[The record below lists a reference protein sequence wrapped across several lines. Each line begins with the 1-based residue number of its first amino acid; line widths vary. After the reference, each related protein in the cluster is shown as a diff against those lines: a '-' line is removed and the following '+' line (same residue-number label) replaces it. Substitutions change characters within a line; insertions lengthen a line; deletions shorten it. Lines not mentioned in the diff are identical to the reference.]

1 MQQHP
6 AKSNNKNLS
15 ALPCFT
21 LFDISMVLGYSCFF
35 VAPKESP
42 NQAESVLV
50 LALDDEGTTK
60 QRNIDQP
67 SQVSYPRHPHPHM
80 VTRWLISELL

>member
-50 LALDDEGTTK
+50 LALDD
-60 QRNIDQP
+60 
-67 SQVSYPRHPHPHM
+67 
-80 VTRWLISELL
+80 